1 MVEFPPHKEIS
12 GRPSHGDEV
21 RARQKAECCSGK
33 YSSEETGLKENRGD
47 ALMSL

>member
-12 GRPSHGDEV
+12 HGDEV
-21 RARQKAECCSGK
+21 RAREKAECFSGK
-33 YSSEETGLKENRGD
+33 YSSEETGLKGNRGD